1 MPLIQTD
8 SQHYS
13 DIADAIRDMSGNE
26 ETFYPSEMAAGVRS
40 IPQTIAIQPI
50 IYSLEERE
58 VGVWTDGKP
67 LYQKTVHIDSLP
79 NNAYTSGYYAHGIS
93 NLDKIHN
100 VFGTVTFSSGNVSHL
115 PRLGMFNNSATDVF
129 SSSITI
135 TSITLTEIEIITG
148 TDRSNC
154 SADIT
159 LLYTKTT
166 DTPGSGTWT
175 PSGVPAHHYSTDEQV
190 IGTWVDGSTLY
201 EKTYIFD
208 TVISLS
214 SNTWINTS
222 YNGNFIKGIIDCKG
236 YAENM
241 IPNAGLLASK
251 SSNNLIQIL
260 NLRTSA
266 INCRGF
272 TLQYTKTTD

>member
-67 LYQKTVHIDSLP
+67 LYQKSFEC
-79 NNAYTSGYYAHGIS
+79 SIS
-93 NLDKIHN
+93 
-100 VFGTVTFSSGNVSHL
+100 VGSSWVNT
-115 PRLGMFNNSATDVF
+115 N
-129 SSSITI
+129 
-135 TSITLTEIEIITG
+135 ITLENVDKLIHCYGGNKWGSGSNGTAVYNIMADMTSNNKIELCIPG
-148 TDRSNC
+148 W
-154 SADIT
+154 SAGVKYFT

-175 PSGVPAHHYSTDEQV
+175 PSGVPAHHYSTEEQV
-190 IGTWVDGSTLY
+190 IGTWVDGKPLY
-201 EKTYIFD
+201 ENVLYFNQPFEFVT
-208 TVISLS
+208 T
-214 SNTWINTS
+214 NTWTETPFNASGIEEIIMGRLQDGSGCNSCISTGIRNGKIALNSPRAIS
-222 YNGNFIKGIIDCKG
+222 YGSTIKLII
-236 YAENM
+236 
-241 IPNAGLLASK
+241 
-251 SSNNLIQIL
+251 
-260 NLRTSA
+260 
-266 INCRGF
+266 
-272 TLQYTKTTD
+272 QYTKTTD